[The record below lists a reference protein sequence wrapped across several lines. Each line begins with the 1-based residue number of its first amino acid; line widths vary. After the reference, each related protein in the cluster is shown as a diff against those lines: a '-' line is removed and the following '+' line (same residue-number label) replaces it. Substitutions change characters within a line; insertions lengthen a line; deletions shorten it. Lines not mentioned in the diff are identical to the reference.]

1 MLSSL
6 KYFENFFF
14 SLFILL
20 SFFVKALYNKSASWA
35 NSSVLIQLQ
44 QIADLSF
51 FYLFNSTETKKII
64 GGPMINDIMENIGN
78 FIANKSNGLKAK
90 IYSGVIQIYFLF
102 YFINE
107 VFQHDASIFAVLSFF
122 EANYNHQPPYCSTLF
137 FDLYHSQGKKHL

>member
-6 KYFENFFF
+6 KYFSISF
-14 SLFILL
+14 SRYLFYYY
-20 SFFVKALYNKSASWA
+20 SFKALYNKSASWA

-90 IYSGVIQIYFLF
+90 IYSGVIQISFLF
-102 YFINE
+102 ILLTKFFSMMQ
-107 VFQHDASIFAVLSFF
+107 VFS
-122 EANYNHQPPYCSTLF
+122 
-137 FDLYHSQGKKHL
+137 LY